1 MRRTPMILGRAIA
14 VVVLVWACAE
24 VAGAGGRGQPAAPK
38 PQPAP
43 GGQAASPGAGQ
54 PAQPAAPVAPAEAY
68 SYNPEGRRDPFVSLL
83 NRGEDFRA
91 GGTRGQRPEGLRG
104 LLISEVTLRGL
115 VKSQGGFVAIL
126 QGPDNRTY
134 IVRPND
140 RLFDGTVRTITA
152 EGVVFLQEVNDPLSL
167 VKQREVRKLLRA
179 PQEGR

>member
-1 MRRTPMILGRAIA
+1 MRQRVTGAELL
-14 VVVLVWACAE
+14 VSVLWIMWVTVGATAE
-24 VAGAGGRGQPAAPK
+24 SAQTSAAK

-43 GGQAASPGAGQ
+43 AGQMQPTPPGQPPGA
-54 PAQPAAPVAPAEAY
+54 AAPAPSAEAY

-91 GGTRGQRPEGLRG
+91 AGAKTQRPEGLRG
-104 LLISEVTLRGL
+104 LLVSEVTLRGI
-115 VKSQGGFVAIL
+115 VRSQGAFVAIL

-140 RLFDGTVRTITA
+140 RLFDGTVRSITA
-152 EGVVFLQEVNDPLSL
+152 DGVVFLQEVNDPLSL

-179 PQEGR
+179 PQEGQ